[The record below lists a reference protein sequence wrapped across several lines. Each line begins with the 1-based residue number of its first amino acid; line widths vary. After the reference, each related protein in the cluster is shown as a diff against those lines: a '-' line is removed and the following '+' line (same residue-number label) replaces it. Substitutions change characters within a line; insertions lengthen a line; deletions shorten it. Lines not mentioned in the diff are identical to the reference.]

1 MSFARIIDRPTIE
14 LPRLFD
20 VKFHAIENIGENV
33 EKLQLKDTVALLSG
47 NTTYKIAGKKVKEVL
62 EDAGKEVQVLKVK
75 EATTQVAEEAERF
88 YEEIKADFA
97 VAVGGGKVIDVTKF
111 SSHEYN
117 IPFVSVPTAA
127 SHDGIASAR
136 ASLYGVDVKGSFPA
150 KAPILVVGDI
160 SVLAKAPRRFTISGC
175 ADIISNKTAI
185 LDWELSR
192 RITGEHMSSYASTLA
207 EISAVSMIEAREE
220 IAKDPIKG
228 AYHVFKGLI
237 TSSMAMCI
245 DGSSRPASG
254 AEHLISHSLDQL
266 VEHPALHGEQVGMM
280 SIFTMYLH
288 GGNWKE
294 IKETLEIIGAP
305 THISQIG
312 IDPDVLVNAIL
323 TAQSIRPERYTIL
336 ATGVTRRGVI
346 KALEK
351 TGLIDK
357 GSVDEKVGQ

>member
-1 MSFARIIDRPTIE
+1 MSFSRLVDRPVIE
-14 LPRLFD
+14 LPRIFD
-20 VKFHAIENIGENV
+20 VKLDAISNIGENV
-33 EKLQLKDTVALLSG
+33 KKLQLKGDVALLSG
-47 NTTYKIAGKKVKEVL
+47 NRTYTVAGKKVHQIL
-62 EDAGKEVQVLKVK
+62 EDSGHNVSVLKVK
-75 EATTQVAEEAERF
+75 EATTDAADQAVQF
-88 YEEIKADFA
+88 YEETGASFA
-97 VAVGGGKVIDVTKF
+97 VAVGGGKVIDVCKY
-111 SSHEYN
+111 SSFKYD

-136 ASLYGVDVKGSFPA
+136 ASLYGVDVKGSFPS

-160 SVLAKAPRRFTISGC
+160 ATLSKAPKRFTISGC

-185 LDWELSR
+185 MDWELSR
-192 RITGEHMSSYASTLA
+192 RITGEHKSSYASTLA
-207 EISAVSMIEAREE
+207 EISAISMIEAREE

-245 DGSSRPASG
+245 EGSSRPASG
-254 AEHLISHSLDQL
+254 AEHLISHSIDQL
-266 VEHPALHGEQVGMM
+266 VEHPGLHGEQVGMM

-288 GGNWKE
+288 GGNWQE

-305 THISQIG
+305 IKASQIG
-312 IDPDVLVNAIL
+312 IDPETLVKAIL

-336 ATGVTRRGVI
+336 STGVTRRAVV

-351 TGLIDK
+351 TGIIEEGAATK
-357 GSVDEKVGQ
+357 EE